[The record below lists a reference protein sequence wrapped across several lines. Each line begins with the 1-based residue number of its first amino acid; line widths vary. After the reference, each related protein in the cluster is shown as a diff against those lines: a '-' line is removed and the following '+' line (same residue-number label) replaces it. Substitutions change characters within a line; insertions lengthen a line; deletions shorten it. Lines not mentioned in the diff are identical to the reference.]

1 MSVPITGDETDAVPS
16 AQQLALEAATA
27 ELVPLIE
34 DAVRRVVESRPA
46 PAAYYGMMR
55 YHLGWAD
62 EQLRPAKGPTG
73 KRTRPLVCLLAC
85 GAVGGEIEAALPAA
99 AALELLHNFTLIH
112 DDIEDEDEYRHHQPT
127 LWYLW
132 GAPQAINAGDGLH
145 VLAYSAL
152 LDLTRSHADAHTVL
166 EIFQLLTETSLRIT
180 EGQHLDLEY
189 EERTNITTADY
200 LDMIARKS
208 AAIIRC
214 ATGIGVRLGG
224 GTAQEVVSLERYG
237 EALGIAFQI
246 CDDILG
252 LWGTPELTGK
262 PVGADL
268 ARRKKT
274 YPVVYALTH
283 ARGVERTTLQ
293 RFFAAAQPTATQL
306 NDVRRVIEQMGAI
319 EQAQQLVDDFSDRA
333 RAALA
338 PLPLSAAREALLE
351 LADRL
356 AVREY

>member
-1 MSVPITGDETDAVPS
+1 MQAGAPPNAESYS
-16 AQQLALEAATA
+16 LEAAA
-27 ELVPLIE
+27 GELLPLIE
-34 DAVRRVVESRPA
+34 DAMRRVVESHPT

-55 YHLGWAD
+55 YSLGWAD
-62 EQLRPAKGPTG
+62 EQFRPAQVPTG
-73 KRTRPLVCLLAC
+73 KRVRPLVCLLAC

-112 DDIEDEDEYRHHQPT
+112 DDIEDEDEYRHHRPT
-127 LWYLW
+127 LWYVW
-132 GAPQAINAGDGLH
+132 GAPQAINAGDGMH

-152 LDLTRSHADAHTVL
+152 LDLTRSHADAPTVL
-166 EIFQLLTETSLRIT
+166 EIIQLLNETSLRIT

-189 EERTNITTADY
+189 EERTDITTADY
-200 LDMIARKS
+200 LDMITRKS

-214 ATGIGVRLGG
+214 AAGIGARLGG
-224 GTAQEVVSLERYG
+224 ATAQEVVSLERYG

-252 LWGTPELTGK
+252 LWGAPERTGK

-283 ARGVERTTLQ
+283 ARGTERDTLQ
-293 RFFAAAQPTATQL
+293 RFFTATKPTAPQL
-306 NDVRRVIEQMGAI
+306 DDTRRIIERMGAI
-319 EQAQQLVDDFSDRA
+319 EQARQLVDDFSNQA
-333 RAALA
+333 CEALA

-351 LADRL
+351 LVDRL

>member
-1 MSVPITGDETDAVPS
+1 MVQADAS
-16 AQQLALEAATA
+16 TNAQPLSLEAATR
-27 ELVPLIE
+27 ELLPLIE
-34 DAVRRVVESRPA
+34 DAMRRVVESHPA

-55 YHLGWAD
+55 YYLGWAD
-62 EQLRPAKGPTG
+62 ERLRPAKEPTG
-73 KRTRPLVCLLAC
+73 KRMRPLVCLLAC

-112 DDIEDEDEYRHHQPT
+112 DDIEDEDEYRHHRPT

-132 GAPQAINAGDGLH
+132 GAPQAINAGDGMH

-152 LDLTRSHADAHTVL
+152 LDLTRSRADVDTVL
-166 EIFQLLTETSLRIT
+166 EVFHLLIGTSLRIT

-214 ATGIGVRLGG
+214 ATGIGARLGG

-237 EALGIAFQI
+237 ETLGMAFQI

-293 RFFAAAQPTATQL
+293 RFFAAAEPTVTQL
-306 NDVRRVIEQMGAI
+306 DDARRIIERMGVI
-319 EQAQQLVDDFSDRA
+319 EQAQQLVDDFSNQA

-338 PLPLSAAREALLE
+338 PLPLSASREALLE